1 MGPRDNQLSLIAG
14 QPTGSERTR
23 NAMLLRATQP
33 MATSAAEDRLQDPI
47 SAASRRFA
55 DRRSARFPAGDGS
68 PFLV

>member
-33 MATSAAEDRLQDPI
+33 MATSAGGL
-47 SAASRRFA
+47 S
-55 DRRSARFPAGDGS
+55 
-68 PFLV
+68 FLV